1 MHCRWIL
8 YHLSHQG
15 KWCQTISQ
23 NTVLTYISAILEN
36 SRCFEIWFCLFYFSY
51 HDEHVVI
58 SYCLFYNSLVVN
70 KIRCLFIQFLLI
82 FVSLLLLLSHI
93 SCVRLCVTLWTV
105 AYQAPPS
112 MGLPRQEYWSGSLFS
127 VYSSLILIFF
137 ILSSLVFF
145 HSSIWY
151 WLVKA
156 CWWKWKRRVK
166 KLA

>member
-112 MGLPRQEYWSGSLFS
+112 MGLPNGGKSTGVDLYSVSIPVWFLSFLSWALWFS
-127 VYSSLILIFF
+127 FTHPFDIDL
-137 ILSSLVFF
+137 
-145 HSSIWY
+145 
-151 WLVKA
+151 
-156 CWWKWKRRVK
+156 
-166 KLA
+166 